1 MREYPERS
9 GASIDRMVA
18 IDRRIPALGKMALVC
33 AALVLAITSL
43 SAFIRLSRAGLG
55 CEPWPQCYA
64 QSLQATGQR
73 LEPPVQQAVVL
84 ARIAHRVVA
93 VATLLIVIA
102 MLMATLSR
110 APVMWREGRMVLALL
125 ALALFLAVLGRWTT
139 NARVPA
145 VMLGNLLA
153 GFAMFA
159 LCCQLVRLAGL
170 PSTATPAQ
178 DRLARWA
185 RLGVALLAAQIVLGG
200 LVSAGHAGLS
210 CPHLLT
216 CDVTGGSW
224 QFLNPWHETPVDVT
238 DPVNPAGALVHGL
251 HRAGALVLAAVL
263 LPLAV
268 AAWRSGRRAGAAVI
282 LLLLLVQVALGM
294 LLVGKG
300 LPLIVALAHN
310 VTAAFLLATLLGL
323 TASGTRLP
331 VAQRP
336 AVDQR
341 A

>member
-1 MREYPERS
+1 MRQMF
-9 GASIDRMVA
+9 GTAH
-18 IDRRIPALGKMALVC
+18 RISTLQKLAWAC

-64 QSLQATGQR
+64 QGLQAPGQR
-73 LEPPVQQAVVL
+73 LEPPAQQAVSL
-84 ARIAHRVVA
+84 ARITHRAVA
-93 VATLLIVIA
+93 VATLLLVIA
-102 MLMATLSR
+102 LLMVTLSR
-110 APVMWREGRMVLALL
+110 PPVMWREGRMALGLL

-139 NARVPA
+139 DARVPA

-159 LCCQLVRLAGL
+159 LCCRLAQLAGRPPL
-170 PSTATPAQ
+170 AAAAQ
-178 DRLARWA
+178 DRLAWWA
-185 RLGVALLAAQIVLGG
+185 GLGVALVVAQIVLGG

-210 CPHLLT
+210 CPQLLA

-224 QFLNPWHETPVDVT
+224 QLLNPWHETPTVAG

-251 HRAGALVLAAVL
+251 HRAGALLLAAVL
-263 LPLAV
+263 LPLAA
-268 AAWRSGRRAGAAVI
+268 AAWRAGRRMGAAVV
-282 LLLLLVQVALGM
+282 LLLVALQAALGM

-300 LPLIVALAHN
+300 LPLPVALAHN
-310 VTAAFLLATLLGL
+310 VAAALLLAAVVGL
-323 TASGTRLP
+323 AAAGARSPGGRR
-331 VAQRP
+331 VAGG
-336 AVDQR
+336 QR

>member
-1 MREYPERS
+1 MRQMF
-9 GASIDRMVA
+9 GTAH
-18 IDRRIPALGKMALVC
+18 RISTLQKLAWAC

-64 QSLQATGQR
+64 QGLQAPGQR
-73 LEPPVQQAVVL
+73 LEPPAQQAVSL
-84 ARIAHRVVA
+84 ARITHRAVA
-93 VATLLIVIA
+93 VATLLLVIA
-102 MLMATLSR
+102 LLMATLSR
-110 APVMWREGRMVLALL
+110 PPVMWREGRMALGLL

-139 NARVPA
+139 DARVPA

-159 LCCQLVRLAGL
+159 LCCRLAQSAGRPPL
-170 PSTATPAQ
+170 AAAAQ
-178 DRLARWA
+178 DRLAWWA
-185 RLGVALLAAQIVLGG
+185 GLGVALVVAQIVLGG